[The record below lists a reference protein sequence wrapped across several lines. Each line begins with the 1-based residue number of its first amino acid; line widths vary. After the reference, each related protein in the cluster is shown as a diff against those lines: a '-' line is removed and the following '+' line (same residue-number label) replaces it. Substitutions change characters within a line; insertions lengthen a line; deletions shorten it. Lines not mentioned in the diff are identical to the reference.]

1 MLNQSDFDL
10 DLQYG
15 EEGEKWLTWLASEGA
30 KVEVKTERD
39 IWHKTKNIFIE
50 YKCRGNPS
58 GLAVTKSDYWIT
70 NLKKDNK
77 TFGTVVVE
85 TKRLKK
91 NLKRLI
97 KNGKI
102 SIGTK
107 GGDFNMSE
115 GILLPLNLLHE
126 IFD

>member
-1 MLNQSDFDL
+1 MLSQSDFDL
-10 DLQYG
+10 DLKYG
-15 EEGEKWLTWLASEGA
+15 EDGEKWLTWLASEGA

-39 IWHKTKNIFIE
+39 IWHRTKNIFIE
-50 YKCRGNPS
+50 YKYKGNPS
-58 GLAVTKSDYWIT
+58 GLAVTKSDYWVT
-70 NLKKDNK
+70 NLKKGNK
-77 TFGTVVVE
+77 TFATVVVE

-97 KNGKI
+97 KNGKV
-102 SIGTK
+102 SIGKK

>member
-1 MLNQSDFDL
+1 MLNRSDWDK

-15 EEGEKWLTWLASEGA
+15 EAGEDWLVWLGSNGA
-30 KVEVKTERD
+30 KIEVKTERD
-39 IWHKTKNIFIE
+39 IWHRTKNIFIE
-50 YKCRGNPS
+50 YKYKGKPS
-58 GLAVTKSDYWIT
+58 GLAVTKSDYWVT
-70 NLKKDNK
+70 NLKKGNK
-77 TFGTVVVE
+77 TFATVVVE

-97 KNGKI
+97 KNGKV
-102 SIGTK
+102 SIGKK

-115 GILLPLNLLHE
+115 GILLPLDLLHE

>member
-1 MLNQSDFDL
+1 MLSQSDFDL
-10 DLQYG
+10 DLKYG
-15 EEGEKWLTWLASEGA
+15 EDGEKWLTWLASEGA

-39 IWHKTKNIFIE
+39 IWHRTKNIFIE
-50 YKCRGNPS
+50 YKYKGNPS
-58 GLAVTKSDYWIT
+58 GLAVTKSDYWVT
-70 NLKKDNK
+70 NLKKGNK
-77 TFGTVVVE
+77 TFATVVVE

-97 KNGKI
+97 KNGKV
-102 SIGTK
+102 SIGKK

-115 GILLPLNLLHE
+115 GILLPLDLLHE

>member
-1 MLNQSDFDL
+1 MLSQSDFDL
-10 DLQYG
+10 DLKYG
-15 EEGEKWLTWLASEGA
+15 EDGEKWLTWLASEGA

-39 IWHKTKNIFIE
+39 IWHRTKNIFIE
-50 YKCRGNPS
+50 YKYKGNPS
-58 GLAVTKSDYWIT
+58 GLAVTKSDYWVT
-70 NLKKDNK
+70 NLKKGNK
-77 TFGTVVVE
+77 TFATVVVE

-97 KNGKI
+97 KNGKV
-102 SIGTK
+102 SIGKK

-126 IFD
+126 IFN

>member
-1 MLNQSDFDL
+1 MLSQSDFDL
-10 DLQYG
+10 DLKYG
-15 EEGEKWLTWLASEGA
+15 EDGEKWLTWLASEGA

-39 IWHKTKNIFIE
+39 IWHRTKNIFIE
-50 YKCRGNPS
+50 YKCRGKPS

-70 NLKKDNK
+70 NLQKDNK
-77 TFGTVVVE
+77 TFATVVVE

-97 KNGKI
+97 KNGKV
-102 SIGTK
+102 SIGKK

-115 GILLPLNLLHE
+115 GILLPLDLLHE
-126 IFD
+126 IFN